1 MSAATPVP
9 PGLAWRQADVFSR
22 TPLGGN
28 GLAVFPDARG
38 LDAAAMQA
46 LTREL
51 RQFESIFLT
60 PGAHPGARR
69 ARMFTVEE
77 ELDFAGHPV
86 LGAACVLHEAL
97 GADAPEAAWILAL
110 NAREVRVTTRRALGP
125 RGGWYEAEM
134 DQGAPQ
140 FGPPLTLRP
149 GAGPDA
155 GPGADTARALL
166 RAQGLDEDD
175 LAPGLPLQVV
185 STGLPYLLVPL
196 RRGLER
202 ARPASADFA
211 TLLAAVGAH
220 FCYPL
225 DVTTR
230 EGRSFDNH
238 GLLEDPA
245 TGSAAGPAGAYL
257 VRHGLAE
264 PGRPLTI
271 RQGRFV
277 HRPSE
282 IRVRV
287 EGPPE
292 APERVL
298 VGGEVA
304 MAARG
309 VFD

>member
-1 MSAATPVP
+1 MTPGTPPRARHLP

-22 TPLGGN
+22 LPLGGN
-28 GLAVFPDARG
+28 GLAVFADARG
-38 LDAAAMQA
+38 LDAALMQA

-60 PGAHPGARR
+60 PGERPGAWR
-69 ARMFTVEE
+69 ARMFTVDE

-86 LGAACVLHEAL
+86 LGAACVLHEARDMAR
-97 GADAPEAAWILAL
+97 GAAPAEAATWTLAL
-110 NAREVRVTTRRALGP
+110 NAREVTVATRRAGS
-125 RGGWYEAEM
+125 WYEAEM
-134 DQGAPQ
+134 DQGAPL
-140 FGPPLTLRP
+140 FGPPLD
-149 GAGPDA
+149 G
-155 GPGADTARALL
+155 DTARALL
-166 RAQGLDEDD
+166 RAQGLDESD
-175 LAPGLPLQVV
+175 LAPGLPARMV

-211 TLLAAVGAH
+211 ALLAAVGAH

-225 DVTTR
+225 DIAAR

-257 VRHGLAE
+257 VRHGLAR
-264 PGRPLTI
+264 PGQELTI

-282 IRVRV
+282 IRVCV
-287 EGPPE
+287 QGPAR

-298 VGGEVA
+298 VAGDVV

-309 VFD
+309 AFD

>member
-1 MSAATPVP
+1 MSTTPRVP
-9 PGLAWRQADVFSR
+9 PGLAWRQVDVFSR

-28 GLAVFPDARG
+28 GLAVFPDATG
-38 LDAAAMQA
+38 LDAAAMQE

-60 PGAHPGARR
+60 PGPAPGSVR

-97 GADAPEAAWILAL
+97 GPAAPQAATWTMGL
-110 NAREVRVTTRRALGP
+110 NARAVAVATRRAPG
-125 RGGWYEAEM
+125 RYEAEM

-140 FGPPLTLRP
+140 FGPPL
-149 GAGPDA
+149 DA
-155 GPGADTARALL
+155 DTDTARALL
-166 RAQGLDEDD
+166 RAQGLDAGD
-175 LAPGLPLQVV
+175 LVPGLPLRVV

-202 ARPASADFA
+202 ARPCAADFTA
-211 TLLAAVGAH
+211 LLGAAGAR

-225 DVTTR
+225 DVAAR

-257 VRHGLAE
+257 VRHGLAAPDRE
-264 PGRPLTI
+264 LTI

-277 HRPSE
+277 QRPSE

-292 APERVL
+292 APARVL
-298 VGGEVA
+298 VGGDVA
-304 MAARG
+304 MTARG

>member
-1 MSAATPVP
+1 MSAARPVP
-9 PGLAWRQADVFSR
+9 PGLAWRQVDVFSR
-22 TPLGGN
+22 EPLGGN

-38 LDAAAMQA
+38 LDAPRMLA

-60 PGAHPGARR
+60 PGPGPGAAR

-97 GADAPEAAWILAL
+97 GAAAPQDATWTLAL
-110 NAREVRVTTRRALGP
+110 NARAVAVTTRRAQGP
-125 RGGWYEAEM
+125 LGGWYEAEM

-140 FGPPLTLRP
+140 FGPPL
-149 GAGPDA
+149 DA
-155 GPGADTARALL
+155 DTDTARALL
-166 RAQGLDEDD
+166 RAQGLDADD
-175 LAPGLPLQVV
+175 LVPGLPLRVV

-211 TLLAAVGAH
+211 ALLGAVGAH

-225 DVTTR
+225 DVAAR

-257 VRHGLAE
+257 VHHGLAA
-264 PGRPLTI
+264 PGRVLTI

-292 APERVL
+292 APARVL